1 MKYQLEGTV
10 YIYFPCIREIWR
22 FVHPRKVVWLF
33 RGWTNL
39 HISLMQG
46 KWMFY
51 STRPTFWWI
60 LNNFFQTSLL
70 VLWFWYYMVYRL
82 KWLTYFYTRNWRK
95 HLTAAAVLFLVLI
108 ESLFNK
114 SSSISLSSAKWNLLA
129 IFVCKIIISE
139 HLWSYL
145 Y

>member
-1 MKYQLEGTV
+1 MKICSPEKSHISRGQR
-10 YIYFPCIREIWR
+10 PREI
-22 FVHPRKVVWLF
+22 WLF
-33 RGWTNL
+33 RGWTNFQ
-39 HISLMQG
+39 ICLMQG
-46 KWMFY
+46 KRMFC

-60 LNNFFQTSLL
+60 LNSFFQTSLL
-70 VLWFWYYMVYRL
+70 ILWFWYYIVKQL
-82 KWLTYFYTRNWRK
+82 KLSTYFSTRNWRK

-114 SSSISLSSAKWNLLA
+114 SSSISLSAKWNLLA
-129 IFVCKIIISE
+129 IFVYKIIISE